1 MATDFSLSRT
11 AVLDAPAPAVFAL
24 LEDFHQWGRWSPFET
39 SDPDLSR
46 EFSGADRG
54 VGARYRWS
62 GNVRAGAGTMEIVE
76 ATAGRLVV
84 VDLRFT
90 KPFKATNPTTF
101 TLNPV
106 GPDATEVTWHMTG
119 RRGPVM
125 RVLSRLTGIDAMLAG
140 QFDEGLRALGE
151 AARST
156 P

>member
-1 MATDFSLSRT
+1 MATEFSLSRT

-24 LEDFHQWGRWSPFET
+24 LEDFRQWGRWSPFEKV
-39 SDPDLSR
+39 DPDLSR
-46 EFSGADRG
+46 EFSGAERG

-62 GNVRAGAGTMEIVE
+62 GNARAGAGTMEIVE
-76 ATAGRLVV
+76 ATAGRRLV

-101 TLNPV
+101 TLDPV
-106 GPDATEVTWHMTG
+106 GPDSTEVTWHMAGT
-119 RRGPVM
+119 RGPVM
-125 RVLSRLTGIDAMLAG
+125 RVLSRLTAMDAVLAR

-151 AARST
+151 AASST